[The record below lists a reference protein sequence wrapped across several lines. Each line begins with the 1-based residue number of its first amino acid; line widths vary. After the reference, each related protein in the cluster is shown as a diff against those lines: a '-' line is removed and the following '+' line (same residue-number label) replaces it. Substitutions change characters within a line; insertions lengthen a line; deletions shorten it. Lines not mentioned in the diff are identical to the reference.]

1 MSYTLRV
8 SQIHVT
14 IFLSN
19 VKLFSDLYYYSPII
33 LWYSV
38 FIHFGILIVVCNVLS
53 RDRSKMFQ
61 ESITKVDGYINS
73 KKRQRNDLSSE
84 RGSGVML
91 TKMGSQIHKIPN
103 DNMTPR
109 EVKTPKS
116 MLNKRIR
123 TSVADM
129 RVYFKLLLLRF

>member
-1 MSYTLRV
+1 
-8 SQIHVT
+8 
-14 IFLSN
+14 
-19 VKLFSDLYYYSPII
+19 
-33 LWYSV
+33 
-38 FIHFGILIVVCNVLS
+38 
-53 RDRSKMFQ
+53 MFQ
-61 ESITKVDGYINS
+61 ESISKLDREAFNS

-84 RGSGVML
+84 RGSGVKL

-116 MLNKRIR
+116 MLSKRIR

-129 RVYFKLLLLRF
+129 RVYFMLLLLQFYSLSALSKMLYIKLL

>member
-1 MSYTLRV
+1 MLEENIS
-8 SQIHVT
+8 
-14 IFLSN
+14 
-19 VKLFSDLYYYSPII
+19 KL
-33 LWYSV
+33 
-38 FIHFGILIVVCNVLS
+38 
-53 RDRSKMFQ
+53 
-61 ESITKVDGYINS
+61 DGYTEALNS
-73 KKRQRNDLSSE
+73 KKRQKNDLSSE
-84 RGSGVML
+84 RGSGVKL

>member
-1 MSYTLRV
+1 MI
-8 SQIHVT
+8 QC
-14 IFLSN
+14 
-19 VKLFSDLYYYSPII
+19 
-33 LWYSV
+33 
-38 FIHFGILIVVCNVLS
+38 IHFDILTIVCNVLF

-61 ESITKVDGYINS
+61 ESIPKLDGYMEALNS

-84 RGSGVML
+84 RGSGVKL

-129 RVYFKLLLLRF
+129 RVYFMYCLLLRFYSLSALSKMLYSKLL